1 MAAAKA
7 KAEGTSA
14 ELAEMEAKWKDEK
27 VRIKAN
33 CADLWWSIDFLKKI
47 SIIFHHFTSRLTQE
61 KSASLMGDLRR
72 KIESLD
78 ATVETMKQEAKAMD
92 VELVKLRFD
101 KETLEEDAEE
111 RVVSAPQ
118 DPYFT
123 LLFSSYP

>member
-1 MAAAKA
+1 
-7 KAEGTSA
+7 
-14 ELAEMEAKWKDEK
+14 
-27 VRIKAN
+27 
-33 CADLWWSIDFLKKI
+33 
-47 SIIFHHFTSRLTQE
+47 
-61 KSASLMGDLRR
+61 MGDLRR

-111 RVVSAPQ
+111 RVVSAPK

-123 LLFSSYP
+123 LLVSSYP